1 MISKIYSA
9 GLYGVDGYAV
19 TVECDI
25 SDKIP
30 CFEIVGLPDNAI
42 KESKQRIRAAFTN
55 SGFFFPDAAI
65 TVNLAPAD
73 RKKEGSSYDLA
84 IFMSMIKSAGIL
96 GETDTDGMCFIG
108 ELSLSGEVRG
118 VNGVLPMALSA
129 RDAGKT
135 EVFVSHDNAKEAAV
149 VEGITVYPLE
159 SVGDVID
166 HLKGRKPLAPAKFD
180 KADLIQKSAD
190 ALDFADVKGQALA
203 KRALEVACAGGHN
216 VLLCAGLLPLYDCL
230 PAVGAYVLLGALGLP
245 IFAGFSGGFVAL
257 TGPTGGFIY
266 GFLPC
271 TLVVGLLL
279 LLWKDRR
286 FWQLCAAF
294 AIGTLVCYL
303 CGTVHFLIFLPDK
316 GLPYALSVCVLPYI
330 LPDCLKIV
338 CAAFIVGRVR
348 PYLEKL
354 FNKTAD

>member
-1 MISKIYSA
+1 MKKSKKNLLYHISFSALFTALIAVCAMIA
-9 GLYGVDGYAV
+9 
-19 TVECDI
+19 
-25 SDKIP
+25 
-30 CFEIVGLPDNAI
+30 LPLGSV
-42 KESKQRIRAAFTN
+42 KFT
-55 SGFFFPDAAI
+55 
-65 TVNLAPAD
+65 LQ
-73 RKKEGSSYDLA
+73 L
-84 IFMSMIKSAGIL
+84 L
-96 GETDTDGMCFIG
+96 G
-108 ELSLSGEVRG
+108 
-118 VNGVLPMALSA
+118 
-129 RDAGKT
+129 
-135 EVFVSHDNAKEAAV
+135 
-149 VEGITVYPLE
+149 
-159 SVGDVID
+159 
-166 HLKGRKPLAPAKFD
+166 
-180 KADLIQKSAD
+180 
-190 ALDFADVKGQALA
+190 
-203 KRALEVACAGGHN
+203 
-216 VLLCAGLLPLYDCL
+216 VLLCAGLLPLYDSL
-230 PAVGAYVLLGALGLP
+230 PAVGAYILLGALGLP